1 MTEGQGSAPQLER
14 HDFEDRASLAKALA
28 DAVAANIEAAQIRT
42 GIAAIAVSG
51 GTTPAR
57 FFTELGKRKGIDWAK
72 VYVTLVDERW
82 VGETHDRS
90 NAMLVNERML
100 QGPAA
105 VAHFIP
111 LYSGGDEPDAA
122 AIERTN
128 RLIETLPRRYAA
140 VVLGM
145 GNDGHT
151 ASFFPGADNLV
162 EALRGGGPAIA
173 IRAPGAGEP
182 RVTQVLRRLV
192 ETDAL
197 YLHIEGEE
205 KAATLARA
213 IEPGPIDEMPVRAV
227 LRQMAVPV
235 QLYWAP

>member
-1 MTEGQGSAPQLER
+1 MPGGQELQR
-14 HDFEDRASLAKALA
+14 HDFEDRVTLAKTLA
-28 DAVAANIEAAQIRT
+28 EAVAANIEAAQIRS

-82 VGETHDRS
+82 VDETNDRS
-90 NAMLVNERML
+90 NAALVNEKML

-105 VAHFIP
+105 IAHFVP
-111 LYSGGDEPDAA
+111 LYTGGEAPDAA

-128 RLIETLPRRYAA
+128 RMIETLPRRYAA

-162 EALRGGGPAIA
+162 EALRGEGPAIA
-173 IRAPGAGEP
+173 IRA
-182 RVTQVLRRLV
+182 
-192 ETDAL
+192 
-197 YLHIEGEE
+197 
-205 KAATLARA
+205 
-213 IEPGPIDEMPVRAV
+213 
-227 LRQMAVPV
+227 
-235 QLYWAP
+235 